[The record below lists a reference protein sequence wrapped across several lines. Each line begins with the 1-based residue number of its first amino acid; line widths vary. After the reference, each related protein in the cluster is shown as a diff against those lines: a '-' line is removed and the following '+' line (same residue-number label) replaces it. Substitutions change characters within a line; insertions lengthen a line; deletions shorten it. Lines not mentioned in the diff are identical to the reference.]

1 MTHSMILSI
10 ILTIVIGVAGE
21 CEAPAEPSAIQETSL
36 IQNPPNYVRYEYEEP
51 HMGTI
56 FRFQIYANNKDIA
69 DKAANS
75 YTKEFL
81 FSQSSNE
88 RTILQLVN
96 EALDRLEKGSFGF
109 CVACENEINQKR
121 LEAVPW
127 TRHCISCQEMQEQGL
142 LEEA

>member
-1 MTHSMILSI
+1 MDSRKFDHFRKKLLEKKDELFQTVSK
-10 ILTIVIGVAGE
+10 TEQYGR
-21 CEAPAEPSAIQETSL
+21 EADEDATQ
-36 IQNPPNYVRYEYEEP
+36 
-51 HMGTI
+51 
-56 FRFQIYANNKDIA
+56 DIA

-81 FSQSSNE
+81 FSQSSSE

-96 EALDRLEKGSFGF
+96 EALDRVEKGTFGY

>member
-1 MTHSMILSI
+1 MASKKFDHFKKKLLDKKQELFQTVSK
-10 ILTIVIGVAGE
+10 TEQYGR
-21 CEAPAEPSAIQETSL
+21 EADEDATQ
-36 IQNPPNYVRYEYEEP
+36 
-51 HMGTI
+51 
-56 FRFQIYANNKDIA
+56 DIA

-88 RTILQLVN
+88 RSTLQLVH
-96 EALDRLEKGSFGF
+96 EALDRVEAGSFGVG
-109 CVACENEINQKR
+109 VACENEIIRKR

-127 TRHCISCQEMQEQGL
+127 SRHGIRCQEMQEQGL

>member
-1 MTHSMILSI
+1 MDSRKFDHYRKKLLEKKDELFQTVSK
-10 ILTIVIGVAGE
+10 TEQYGR
-21 CEAPAEPSAIQETSL
+21 EADEDATQ
-36 IQNPPNYVRYEYEEP
+36 
-51 HMGTI
+51 
-56 FRFQIYANNKDIA
+56 DIA

-81 FSQSSNE
+81 FSQSSSE

-96 EALDRLEKGSFGF
+96 EALDRVEKGTFGY

-127 TRHCISCQEMQEQGL
+127 TRHCIGCQEMQEQGL

>member
-1 MTHSMILSI
+1 MLFDKRGWEF
-10 ILTIVIGVAGE
+10 TIMDSRKSEHYKKKLMEKKDELFQTVSKTEQYGR
-21 CEAPAEPSAIQETSL
+21 EADEDATQ
-36 IQNPPNYVRYEYEEP
+36 
-51 HMGTI
+51 
-56 FRFQIYANNKDIA
+56 DIA

-88 RTILQLVN
+88 RNTLQLVN
-96 EALDRLEKGSFGF
+96 EALNRVDDGSFGV

-127 TRHCISCQEMQEQGL
+127 TRHCISCQEMQEQ
-142 LEEA
+142 

>member
-1 MTHSMILSI
+1 MFQSATLFDAKREV
-10 ILTIVIGVAGE
+10 LTVMDAKKFEHYRKKLLEKKDELFQAVSKTEQYGR
-21 CEAPAEPSAIQETSL
+21 EADEDSTQ
-36 IQNPPNYVRYEYEEP
+36 
-51 HMGTI
+51 
-56 FRFQIYANNKDIA
+56 DIA

-88 RTILQLVN
+88 RFILQLVN
-96 EALDRLEKGSFGF
+96 EALGRVEKGTFGY
-109 CVACENEINQKR
+109 CISCDNEIQQKR

-142 LEEA
+142 LEE

>member
-1 MTHSMILSI
+1 MDSRKFDHYRKKLLEKKDELFQTVSK
-10 ILTIVIGVAGE
+10 TEQYGR
-21 CEAPAEPSAIQETSL
+21 EADEDATQ
-36 IQNPPNYVRYEYEEP
+36 
-51 HMGTI
+51 
-56 FRFQIYANNKDIA
+56 DIA

-81 FSQSSNE
+81 FSQSSSE
-88 RTILQLVN
+88 RTILQLVS
-96 EALDRLEKGSFGF
+96 EALDRVEKGTFGY

-127 TRHCISCQEMQEQGL
+127 TRHCIGCQEMQEQGL

>member
-1 MTHSMILSI
+1 MDSRRFDHFRKKLLEKKDELFQTVSK
-10 ILTIVIGVAGE
+10 TEQYGR
-21 CEAPAEPSAIQETSL
+21 EADEDATQ
-36 IQNPPNYVRYEYEEP
+36 
-51 HMGTI
+51 
-56 FRFQIYANNKDIA
+56 DIA

-81 FSQSSNE
+81 FSQSSSE

-96 EALDRLEKGSFGF
+96 EALDRVEKGTFGY

-127 TRHCISCQEMQEQGL
+127 TRHCIGCQEMQEQGL